1 MARVTGSVCRFCRR
15 AGTKLFLKGDKCVSD
30 KCAVSKRSY
39 PPGEHGRRYIKETEY
54 SVRLREKQ
62 KAKHIYGI
70 LEKQFRNYYAKAAR
84 EKGVTGDNLLRM
96 LESRLD
102 NVVYRLGLA
111 PARREARQ
119 MVSHGLF
126 AVNGRR
132 VDVPSYLVRQGD
144 EVSLT
149 TAGQKVYKAKEQAG
163 QAIEGE
169 VASWLDFNVKSIKAK
184 VKSLPTREEIPVD
197 IKEQL
202 IVEFYSK

>member
-1 MARVTGSVCRFCRR
+1 MARITGSVCRFCRR
-15 AGTKLFLKGDKCVSD
+15 AGTKLFLKGEKCMSD
-30 KCAVSKRSY
+30 KCPVTRRSY
-39 PPGEHGRRYIKETEY
+39 PPGQHGRRYVKETEY

-62 KAKHIYGI
+62 KAKQIYGV
-70 LEKQFRNYYAKAAR
+70 LEKQFRNYYAKAVR

-119 MVSHGLF
+119 MVTHGLF

-132 VDVPSYLVRQGD
+132 VDIPSYQVKQGD
-144 EVSLT
+144 EIGLT
-149 TAGQKVYKAKEQAG
+149 SAGARVFKAKQEAG

-169 VASWLDFNVKSIKAK
+169 IAPWLEFDAKKLKAK
-184 VKSLPTREEIPVD
+184 VKNLPAREEIPVD
-197 IKEQL
+197 VKEQL
-202 IVEFYSK
+202 IIEFYSK

>member
-15 AGTKLFLKGDKCVSD
+15 AGTKLYLKGDRCMSD
-30 KCAVSKRSY
+30 KCAVAKRSY
-39 PPGEHGRRYIKETEY
+39 PPGQHGRRYVKETEY

-62 KAKHIYGI
+62 KAKQIYGV

-96 LESRLD
+96 LECRLD
-102 NVVYRLGLA
+102 NVVYRLGLV

-119 MVSHGLF
+119 MVTHGLF

-149 TAGQKVYKAKEQAG
+149 AAGQRVFVAKLEAG

-169 VASWLDFNVKSIKAK
+169 VAPWLELNTKDIKAT
-184 VKSLPTREEIPVD
+184 VKSLPTREEIPID

>member
-30 KCAVSKRSY
+30 KCPVSKRSY
-39 PPGEHGRRYIKETEY
+39 PPGEHGRRYVKETEY

-62 KAKHIYGI
+62 KAKQIYGV

-84 EKGVTGDNLLRM
+84 AKGVTGDNLLRM

-119 MVSHGLF
+119 MVTHGLF
-126 AVNGRR
+126 AVNDRR
-132 VDVPSYLVRQGD
+132 VDVPSYLVSQGD
-144 EVSLT
+144 EISLT
-149 TAGQKVYKAKEQAG
+149 TAGQKVFKAKEQAG

-169 VASWLDFNVKSIKAK
+169 VAPWLELNVKSITAK

>member
-15 AGTKLFLKGDKCVSD
+15 AGTKLYLKGDRCMSD
-30 KCAVSKRSY
+30 KCAVAKRSY
-39 PPGEHGRRYIKETEY
+39 PPGQHGRRYVKETEY

-62 KAKHIYGI
+62 KAKQIYGV

-96 LESRLD
+96 LECRLD
-102 NVVYRLGLA
+102 NVVYRLGLV

-119 MVSHGLF
+119 MVTHGLF
-126 AVNGRR
+126 AINGRR

-149 TAGQKVYKAKEQAG
+149 AAGQRVFVAKLEAG

-169 VASWLDFNVKSIKAK
+169 VAPWLELNTKDIKAT
-184 VKSLPTREEIPVD
+184 VKSLPTREEIPID

>member
-62 KAKHIYGI
+62 KAKQIYGV

-119 MVSHGLF
+119 MVTHGLF

-149 TAGQKVYKAKEQAG
+149 TAGQKVFKAKEQAG

-169 VASWLDFNVKSIKAK
+169 VAPWLDLNVKSIKAK

>member
-15 AGTKLFLKGDKCVSD
+15 AGAKLYLKGDKCMSD
-30 KCAVSKRSY
+30 KCAVSRRSY
-39 PPGEHGRRYIKETEY
+39 PPGQHGRRYVKETEY

-62 KAKHIYGI
+62 KAKQIYGV
-70 LEKQFRNYYAKAAR
+70 LEKQFRNYYAKAAQ

-102 NVVYRLGLA
+102 NVVYRLSLA

-119 MVSHGLF
+119 MVTHGLF

-132 VDVPSYLVRQGD
+132 VDIPSYMVRQGD
-144 EVSLT
+144 EISLT
-149 TAGQKVYKAKEQAG
+149 TAGQKVFKAKEQAG

-169 VASWLDFNVKSIKAK
+169 IAPWLDLNVKALKAK
-184 VKSLPTREEIPVD
+184 VKNLPSRDEIPVD
-197 IKEQL
+197 LKEQL

>member
-15 AGTKLFLKGDKCVSD
+15 AGTKLFLKGDKCASEKCPVSR
-30 KCAVSKRSY
+30 RSY
-39 PPGEHGRRYIKETEY
+39 PPGEHGRRYLKETEY

-62 KAKHIYGI
+62 KAKQIYGI

-102 NVVYRLGLA
+102 NVVYRLSLA

-119 MVSHGLF
+119 MVTHGLF

-132 VDVPSYLVRQGD
+132 VDVPSFLVRAGD

-149 TAGQKVYKAKEQAG
+149 TAGTKVFKAKEQAG

-169 VASWLDFNVKSIKAK
+169 VAPWLDLNVKTITAK

-197 IKEQL
+197 LKEQL

>member
-30 KCAVSKRSY
+30 KCPVSKRSY
-39 PPGEHGRRYIKETEY
+39 PPGEHGRRYVKETEY

-62 KAKHIYGI
+62 KAKQIYGV

-84 EKGVTGDNLLRM
+84 EKGVTGEILLRM

-102 NVVYRLGLA
+102 NVIYRLGLV

-119 MVSHGLF
+119 MVTHGLF

-149 TAGQKVYKAKEQAG
+149 AAGQRVFKAKEQAG

-169 VASWLDFNVKSIKAK
+169 VAPWLDFNTKSIKAK

-197 IKEQL
+197 LKEQL

>member
-15 AGTKLFLKGDKCVSD
+15 AGTKLYLKGDRCMSD
-30 KCAVSKRSY
+30 KCAVAKRSY
-39 PPGEHGRRYIKETEY
+39 PPGMHGRRYVKETEY

-62 KAKHIYGI
+62 KAKQIYGV

-96 LESRLD
+96 LECRLD
-102 NVVYRLGLA
+102 NVVYRLSLV

-119 MVSHGLF
+119 MVTHGLF

-144 EVSLT
+144 EVTLT
-149 TAGQKVYKAKEQAG
+149 AAGQRVFVAKLEAG

-169 VASWLDFNVKSIKAK
+169 VAPWLELNAKEIKAT
-184 VKSLPTREEIPVD
+184 VKSLPTREEIPID